1 MNGHEDH
8 NSWQGPL
15 DRDSEI
21 IFEKCTLYLSQQIAL
36 YQRLIDSKSLLIYL
50 SEDINQKRKVNSYR
64 ITDIS
69 SAWSLSTTATFYQ
82 VKPYIIDPGIFG
94 RDVGKAR

>member
-8 NSWQGPL
+8 SSWQGPL

-36 YQRLIDSKSLLIYL
+36 YQRLLDSKSLLICL

-69 SAWSLSTTATFYQ
+69 SAWSLSTTFYQ
-82 VKPYIIDPGIFG
+82 VKPYIIDPGISG
-94 RDVGKAR
+94 MLVKHGKAR